1 MKAQKPNE
9 HSTYPV
15 IETERLLLRMFRAED
30 LDAVYHLFSDA
41 DVQKYLSVENKRT
54 REQLKVTLKNLVNR
68 WDERGF
74 GVWCVT
80 EKKSAEVIGYCGF
93 QYFENKPEVEIMFA
107 FLKGF
112 WGKGFATEA
121 ANASL
126 RFWFEELTLEKMFA
140 ATSPGNTASR
150 RVLDKIGMRFVEPS
164 NHYRME
170 LVTYSTSRNEYRAD
184 DSFYKLTHLDFSRM
198 FDPVLAYSI

>member
-1 MKAQKPNE
+1 MKTQIPKE
-9 HSTYPV
+9 KSVYPV

-30 LDAVYHLFSDA
+30 LDTVYHLFNDA

-54 REQLKVTLKNLVNR
+54 REQVKITLANLVKR

-80 EKKSAEVIGYCGF
+80 EKKTDQVIGYCGF
-93 QYFENKPEVEIMFA
+93 QMFDNMPEVEIMFA
-107 FLKGF
+107 FLKDF
-112 WGKGFATEA
+112 WGRGFATEA
-121 ANASL
+121 ANAGL
-126 RFWFEELTLEKMFA
+126 RFWFEELTLKKMFA

-150 RVLDKIGMRFVEPS
+150 RVLDKIGMCFVEPS
-164 NHYRME
+164 EHYKMN
-170 LVTYSTSRNEYRAD
+170 LVTYSVSRNEYRTD

-198 FDPVLAYSI
+198 FDLELTYSI